1 MLTLRDFLPGV
12 KLARPVLRAERFCP
26 TRLTPD
32 AAAWQ
37 SERCKA
43 RVSVSSY
50 LIGSPESNKM
60 PLPPLAEFE
69 GWYQS
74 YQPYK
79 SRKGRKELSTD
90 VLAALYQA
98 FI

>member
-1 MLTLRDFLPGV
+1 MPTLRDFLPGV
-12 KLARPVLRAERFCP
+12 KLAGPVLRAERFGP

-74 YQPYK
+74 YQPYNP
-79 SRKGRKELSTD
+79 GRGGRSFPLMS
-90 VLAALYQA
+90 
-98 FI
+98 